1 MRLRAQNA
9 HSLVDVLSREGID
22 SNCVWGQFCRSSSS
36 THFALSK
43 FKKKQTLNGG
53 AVPVKNTRLSKIELK
68 FLLLAAAIG

>member
-22 SNCVWGQFCRSSSS
+22 SNCVWGSRSSSS
-36 THFALSK
+36 AHFALSK

-53 AVPVKNTRLSKIELK
+53 AVPVKKYEIV
-68 FLLLAAAIG
+68 